1 MFILSFPWSL
11 VSVMRA
17 IPIFSDCRRFSRL
30 GNFPFMPFILMVAMV
45 RVLFFLILFL
55 LFPCFCVRGA
65 LMFSV
70 VFCPIVMA
78 LFSCGLCWVW
88 FFSILATAT
97 ATGLLFSATFF
108 FSLLVFI
115 SFGGSLGWYIFFVVG
130 PNVILLSVLLLQF
143 VSFYLYFLA
152 FFNISIAES
161 ISSDV
166 TRSLRLLRSGLCDGS
181 LLLLSSSYDLW
192 ELWCLDEV

>member
-55 LFPCFCVRGA
+55 LLPCFCVRGA

-88 FFSILATAT
+88 VFSILATAT
-97 ATGLLFSATFF
+97 ATGLLFLATFF